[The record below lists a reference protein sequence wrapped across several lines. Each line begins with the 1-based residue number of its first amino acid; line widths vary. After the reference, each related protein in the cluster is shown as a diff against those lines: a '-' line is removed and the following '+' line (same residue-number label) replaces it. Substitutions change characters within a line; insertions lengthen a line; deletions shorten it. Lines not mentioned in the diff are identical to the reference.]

1 MHEMSTKCPFSLQA
15 TVRLLINYNK
25 SHKAVV
31 RVNPTVPL
39 EILLPVVCDKCEFK
53 VETTVLLRD
62 CQSTE
67 PLDMNKTLNDH
78 GLREV
83 FARDTAVKEPD
94 HHQQHNKTPEAGMLD
109 HTVKQKL

>member
-1 MHEMSTKCPFSLQA
+1 MFHLSLQA

-31 RVNPTVPL
+31 RVNPGLTL
-39 EILLPVVCDKCEFK
+39 DQLLPAVCDKCELK

-62 CQSTE
+62 CQSEE
-67 PLDMNKTLNDH
+67 PLDITKTLTEL

-83 FARDTAVKEPD
+83 FAKDTAADDSSDLRDRPGTPGTRKLLDKWGTADQVK
-94 HHQQHNKTPEAGMLD
+94 
-109 HTVKQKL
+109 